1 MVGRLVEEEER
12 GLREEGTAER
22 HTHAPP
28 AGKVLGLLLE
38 EILRK
43 AETHQDLR
51 GAQLKRVRVHPVY
64 TVVNVEEELV
74 VRARGLAEVLR
85 HRLQT
90 LHLRLHD
97 VDDSLERGAVRG
109 LGLLVEVEDV
119 HVLGERQLARSE
131 ARQERRLAAAVG
143 PDETVALAVGQL
155 ERRVLDETLPVHLE
169 REREDLQI
177 ARERVRAEH
186 TCDVTRGLGLEVAHG
201 PGGGFLPELLHH
213 HCRLL
218 HLKLDLV
225 DSVILLVGL
234 DGAALKLGLL
244 LAFECAR
251 LLDLSSGHAR
261 ISGHSVGSSGR

>member
-1 MVGRLVEEEER
+1 MRQR
-12 GLREEGTAER
+12 GKDPGQRRVADRPT
-22 HTHAPP
+22 
-28 AGKVLGLLLE
+28 VLSGGG
-38 EILRK
+38 
-43 AETHQDLR
+43 H
-51 GAQLKRVRVHPVY
+51 
-64 TVVNVEEELV
+64 
-74 VRARGLAEVLR
+74 
-85 HRLQT
+85 
-90 LHLRLHD
+90 
-97 VDDSLERGAVRG
+97 
-109 LGLLVEVEDV
+109 
-119 HVLGERQLARSE
+119 
-131 ARQERRLAAAVG
+131 
-143 PDETVALAVGQL
+143 LAVGQL

-186 TCDVTRGLGLEVAHG
+186 TCNHPPNRQRPETVHIPTPPAPSHCPTLRAKKNKTPNLSRVDMAPHTSTPPGAAAHRRGIVEGQTCDVTRGLGLEVAHG

-261 ISGHSVGSSGR
+261 ISGLPETKRAGVSNRKQGVRRETGALAPVSPCLHESDI